1 VQFSAA
7 HNRAVRTI
15 LLAERR
21 AMRYFLSRMD
31 KPEATPRPS
40 FETHPS
46 RYRHWTLAVEG
57 EIARLTMKVQPFG
70 GQDAEVDGR
79 AGFAGD
85 GPEPQARAY
94 ELKSNS
100 YDLSV
105 DIELADAVQRLR
117 FSHPH
122 VKAAVVTSGQDRIF
136 CAGANIY
143 MLASSSHPFKV
154 NFCKYTNET
163 RLYLEEASAQSGIR
177 FLAACNGATA
187 GGGYELAL
195 ACDEIVLV
203 DDGSSTVS
211 LPEVPLLGVLPG
223 TGGLTRVVDKRKV
236 RRDLADA
243 FSTLAEGIKGK
254 RAVEWGLVDA
264 VVPRSKF
271 AEAILQRA
279 KALAAAAPEV
289 ARGPG
294 IELDALEPRVSE
306 DRIEYRHVTLALDSG
321 ARVATLTVRAPEGE
335 VPKDAAGALARGA
348 AGWGI
353 RAARELDD
361 ALLRLRFHHER
372 IGLVL
377 LRTEGDRAKAHAV
390 GELLAGSAGDGL
402 KPKAEA
408 VEADWIVRETRL
420 LWQRVLRRLDVTG
433 RSLFAV
439 VDEKS
444 CFAGPLFELLVAADR
459 SYVLDADGV
468 EVRPGPLSEGPLPG
482 WNGSSRLEMRFLGNP
497 ARAKAAIAAGRE
509 GPIDAARAHQL
520 GLATVFADDIDFEE
534 ELRVAVEE
542 RASLSPDALT
552 GMEASYRFP
561 GPETLA
567 TKIFGRLSAWQ
578 NWIFIRPNATGE
590 TGALSLYGKPERPR
604 FDWRRT

>member
-1 VQFSAA
+1 MDDKAA
-7 HNRAVRTI
+7 
-15 LLAERR
+15 L
-21 AMRYFLSRMD
+21 
-31 KPEATPRPS
+31 PS
-40 FETHPS
+40 GKMQFETQPAE
-46 RYRHWTLAVEG
+46 YRHWTLSVEG
-57 EIARLTMKVQPFG
+57 EIARLIMEVEPFA
-70 GQDAEVDGR
+70 GQDEKI
-79 AGFAGD
+79 
-85 GPEPQARAY
+85 

-117 FSHPH
+117 FTHPQ
-122 VKAAVVTSGQDRIF
+122 VKAVVVTSGQEKIF

-143 MLASSSHPFKV
+143 MLAASTHPFKV

-163 RLYLEEASAQSGIR
+163 RLAIEDASQHSGLR

-203 DDGSSTVS
+203 DDGSSTVA
-211 LPEVPLLGVLPG
+211 LPEVPLLAVLPG

-243 FSTLAEGIKGK
+243 FSTLAEGMKGK
-254 RAVEWGLVDA
+254 RALEWGLVDA

-271 AEAILQRA
+271 ADAVAERA
-279 KALAAAAPEV
+279 KKLAASAAQLE
-289 ARGPG
+289 RGPG
-294 IELDALEPRVSE
+294 IELGPLEPRIS
-306 DRIEYRHVTLALDSG
+306 DRALEYRHVRVDLDPK
-321 ARVATLTVRAPEGE
+321 ARTADLTVRAPDSI
-335 VPKDAAGALARGA
+335 PKNAAEAQARGA
-348 AGWGI
+348 EAWGI

-361 ALLRLRFHHER
+361 ALLRLRFEHEQ
-372 IGLVL
+372 IGIVL
-377 LRTEGDRAKAHAV
+377 LRTEGDREKAYAA
-390 GELLAGSAGDGL
+390 GELMSG
-402 KPKAEA
+402 PE
-408 VEADWIVRETRL
+408 WILRETRL
-420 LWQRVLRRLDVTG
+420 LWGRVLRRLDVTA
-433 RSLFAV
+433 RSFFAV

-444 CFAGPLFELLVAADR
+444 CFAGPLFELLAAADR
-459 SYVLDADGV
+459 SYVLDAEGV
-468 EVRPGPLSEGPLPG
+468 AVRPGSLSGGALPG
-482 WNGSSRLEMRFLGNP
+482 WNGLSRLQTRLLADP
-497 ARAKAAIAAGRE
+497 KRADAAVRAGKEGPIAAGRME
-509 GPIDAARAHQL
+509 EL
-520 GLATVFADDIDFEE
+520 GLATVLADEIDFEE

-552 GMEASYRFP
+552 GMEASYRFA

-590 TGALSLYGKPERPR
+590 TGALTVYGKPDRPK

>member
-1 VQFSAA
+1 
-7 HNRAVRTI
+7 
-15 LLAERR
+15 
-21 AMRYFLSRMD
+21 MR
-31 KPEATPRPS
+31 
-40 FETHPS
+40 
-46 RYRHWTLAVEG
+46 
-57 EIARLTMKVQPFG
+57 VQPFG
-70 GQDAEVDGR
+70 GANTEL
-79 AGFAGD
+79 
-85 GPEPQARAY
+85 

-117 FSHPH
+117 FTHPQ
-122 VKAAVVTSGQDRIF
+122 VKAVVVTSGHEKIF

-143 MLASSSHPFKV
+143 MLASSTHPFKV
-154 NFCKYTNET
+154 NFCRFTNET
-163 RLYLEEASAQSGIR
+163 RLYLEEASAQSGQKY
-177 FLAACNGATA
+177 LAACNGATA

-243 FSTLAEGIKGK
+243 FSTLAEGVKGK
-254 RAVEWGLVDA
+254 RAVEWNLVDA

-271 AEAILQRA
+271 ADTIGQRA
-279 KALAAAAPEV
+279 KALAATAAEV

-294 IELDALEPRVSE
+294 IELDSIEPRVDVNS
-306 DRIEYRHVTLALDSG
+306 IEYKSVTLKLDPRSRT
-321 ARVATLTVRAPEGE
+321 AELTVRAPP
-335 VPKDAAGALARGA
+335 VDPPKNAAEALALGA
-348 AGWGI
+348 QGWAI

-361 ALLRLRFHHER
+361 ALLRLRFHHEN

-390 GELLAGSAGDGL
+390 GELLVGPEKDS
-402 KPKAEA
+402 
-408 VEADWIVRETRL
+408 WILRETRL
-420 LWQRVLRRLDVTG
+420 LWQRVLRRMETTA
-433 RSLFAV
+433 RSFFAV

-444 CFAGPLFELLVAADR
+444 CFSGPLFELLLAADR
-459 SYVLDADGV
+459 SYLLEGDGV
-468 EVRPGPLSEGPLPG
+468 AVWPGALSDGALPC
-482 WNGSSRLEMRFLGNP
+482 WNGLSRLQTRFLADP
-497 ARAKAAIAAGRE
+497 ARAKLVIAAGKE
-509 GPIDAARAHQL
+509 GPVAAEAANKL

-542 RASLSPDALT
+542 RVSLSPDALT
-552 GMEASYRFP
+552 GMEQNYRGA

-590 TGALSLYGKPERPR
+590 TGALTLYGKPERPR
-604 FDWRRT
+604 FDFRRT

>member
-1 VQFSAA
+1 MDQPAAVAAPPVQF
-7 HNRAVRTI
+7 
-15 LLAERR
+15 
-21 AMRYFLSRMD
+21 D
-31 KPEATPRPS
+31 
-40 FETHPS
+40 THPS
-46 RYRHWTLAVEG
+46 KYRHWTLAIEG
-57 EIARLTMKVQPFG
+57 EIARLVMKVQPFG
-70 GQDAEVDGR
+70 GANTEL
-79 AGFAGD
+79 
-85 GPEPQARAY
+85 

-117 FSHPH
+117 FEHPE
-122 VKAAVVTSGQDRIF
+122 VKCCVVTSGHDKIF

-143 MLASSSHPFKV
+143 MLASSTHPFKV

-163 RLYLEEASAQSGIR
+163 RLAIEDASQHSGLR

-195 ACDEIVLV
+195 ACDEIVLT

-243 FSTLAEGIKGK
+243 FSTLAEGVKGK

-271 AEAILQRA
+271 ADAVAQRA
-279 KALAAAAPEV
+279 RDLAAEAPQV
-289 ARGPG
+289 DRGPG
-294 IELDALEPRVSE
+294 IELDALGEH
-306 DRIEYRHVTLALDSG
+306 RHVSLKIDDQSRTAE
-321 ARVATLTVRAPEGE
+321 LTVRAPAGE
-335 VPKDAAGALARGA
+335 VPKTAAEALAKGA
-348 AGWGI
+348 DGWAI
-353 RAARELDD
+353 RMARELDD
-361 ALLRLRFHHER
+361 ALLSLRFRHENVGVV
-372 IGLVL
+372 IV
-377 LRTEGDRAKAHAV
+377 RTEGDRAKAQAV
-390 GELLAGSAGDGL
+390 GELLSGPEKDS
-402 KPKAEA
+402 
-408 VEADWIVRETRL
+408 WILRETRL
-420 LWQRVLRRLDVTG
+420 HLARVLRRMDVTA
-433 RSLFAV
+433 RSFYAV
-439 VDEKS
+439 VDAKS
-444 CFAGPLFELLVAADR
+444 CFFGPLFELLLACDR
-459 SYVLDADGV
+459 QYVLDAEGV
-468 EVRPGPLSEGPLPG
+468 QVRPGPLSGGALPG
-482 WNGSSRLEMRFLGNP
+482 WNGLSRLETRFLSDP
-497 ARAKAAIAAGRE
+497 QKAQRVLAAGKE
-509 GPIDAARAHQL
+509 GPIDAATADRL

-552 GMEASYRFP
+552 GMEQNYRFS

-590 TGALSLYGKPERPR
+590 RGALTMYGKPERPA
-604 FDWRRT
+604 FDFRRT

>member
-1 VQFSAA
+1 
-7 HNRAVRTI
+7 
-15 LLAERR
+15 
-21 AMRYFLSRMD
+21 MD
-31 KPEATPRPS
+31 KDISAPALS
-40 FETHPS
+40 FDTHPS

-70 GQDAEVDGR
+70 GTDSER
-79 AGFAGD
+79 
-85 GPEPQARAY
+85 

-100 YDLSV
+100 YDLAV
-105 DIELADAVQRLR
+105 DIELADAIERLR
-117 FSHPH
+117 FTHPQ
-122 VKAAVVTSGQDRIF
+122 VKTCVITSGHEKIF

-154 NFCKYTNET
+154 NFCKFTNET
-163 RLYLEEASAQSGIR
+163 RLAIEDASQNSGLK

-243 FSTLAEGIKGK
+243 FSTLAEGVKGK

-271 AEAILQRA
+271 KDTIAQRA
-279 KALAAAAPEV
+279 RDLSARAPQID
-289 ARGPG
+289 RGPG
-294 IELDALEPRVSE
+294 IELDEIG
-306 DRIEYRHVTLALDSG
+306 DYRHVSLKIDEKT
-321 ARVATLTVRAPEGE
+321 RVAELTVRAPAGE
-335 VPKDAAGALARGA
+335 VPQTAAQALAKGA
-348 AGWGI
+348 QGWAL
-353 RAARELDD
+353 RMARELDH
-361 ALLRLRFHHER
+361 ALLRLRFEHETV
-372 IGLVL
+372 GLVIV
-377 LRTEGDRAKAHAV
+377 RTEGDRAKADAV
-390 GELLAGSAGDGL
+390 GKLLSGPEKDS
-402 KPKAEA
+402 
-408 VEADWIVRETRL
+408 WILRETRL
-420 LWQRVLRRLDVTG
+420 LFARALRRLDVTA
-433 RSLFAV
+433 RSFFAV

-444 CFAGPLFELLVAADR
+444 CFAGPLFELLVACDR
-459 SYVLDADGV
+459 SYLLDAEGV
-468 EVRPGPLSEGPLPG
+468 EVWPGPLSGGALPG
-482 WNGSSRLEMRFLGNP
+482 WNGLSRLQTRFLAEP
-497 ARAKAAIAAGRE
+497 ARADRVLAAGKE
-509 GPIDAARAHQL
+509 GPIDAATADKL
-520 GLATVFADDIDFEE
+520 GLATVFADEIDFAE

-552 GMEASYRFP
+552 GLEQNYRFA

-590 TGALSLYGKPERPR
+590 NGALTMYGKPERPR
-604 FDWRRT
+604 FDFRRT

>member
-1 VQFSAA
+1 
-7 HNRAVRTI
+7 
-15 LLAERR
+15 
-21 AMRYFLSRMD
+21 MRYFLARMD

-279 KALAAAAPEV
+279 KALAAAVPEV

-294 IELDALEPRVSE
+294 IELDTLEPRVSE

-321 ARVATLTVRAPEGE
+321 ARVATLTVRAPDGE

-482 WNGSSRLEMRFLGNP
+482 WNGSSRLETRFLGNP

-520 GLATVFADDIDFEE
+520 GLATVLADDIDFEE

>member
-1 VQFSAA
+1 MDTPAA
-7 HNRAVRTI
+7 PPK
-15 LLAERR
+15 
-21 AMRYFLSRMD
+21 LSFD
-31 KPEATPRPS
+31 
-40 FETHPS
+40 THPS
-46 RYRHWTLAVEG
+46 RYRHWTLSVEG
-57 EIARLTMKVQPFG
+57 EIARLTMKVTPFG
-70 GQDAEVDGR
+70 GANTEL
-79 AGFAGD
+79 
-85 GPEPQARAY
+85 

-117 FSHPH
+117 FEHPQ
-122 VKAAVVTSGQDRIF
+122 VKACVITSGHEKIF

-143 MLASSSHPFKV
+143 MLASSTHPFKV

-163 RLYLEEASAQSGIR
+163 RLAIEDASQHSGLK

-223 TGGLTRVVDKRKV
+223 TGGLTRVVDKRRV

-243 FSTLAEGIKGK
+243 FSTLAEGVKGK

-271 AEAILQRA
+271 ADTIAQKARELAA
-279 KALAAAAPEV
+279 KAPNIE
-289 ARGPG
+289 RGKG
-294 IELDALEPRVSE
+294 IQLDEIGEYKHVSLEIDE
-306 DRIEYRHVTLALDSG
+306 K
-321 ARVATLTVRAPEGE
+321 ARVAHLTVRAPAGE
-335 VPKDAAGALARGA
+335 VPKTAAEALAKGA
-348 AGWGI
+348 QGWAL
-353 RAARELDD
+353 RMARELDH
-361 ALLRLRFHHER
+361 ALLRLRFEHET

-377 LRTEGDRAKAHAV
+377 VRTEGDRAKAHAV
-390 GELLAGSAGDGL
+390 GELLAGPEKDS
-402 KPKAEA
+402 
-408 VEADWIVRETRL
+408 WILRETRL
-420 LWQRVLRRLDVTG
+420 NLARTLRRMDVTA
-433 RSLFAV
+433 RSFFAV

-444 CFAGPLFELLVAADR
+444 CFSGPLFELLMACDR
-459 SYVLDADGV
+459 QYVLDTDGV
-468 EVRPGPLSEGPLPG
+468 AVHPGSLSAGALPG
-482 WNGSSRLEMRFLGNP
+482 WNGLSRLQTRFLADP
-497 ARAKAAIAAGRE
+497 AKADKVLAAAKE
-509 GPIDAARAHQL
+509 GPIDAAKANKL
-520 GLATVFADDIDFEE
+520 GLATVHADDIDFEE

-552 GMEASYRFP
+552 GMEQNYRFA

-590 TGALSLYGKPERPR
+590 RGALTMYGKPERPQ
-604 FDWRRT
+604 FDMRRT